1 MLANHALNIYGNA
14 LEGLIIFRYAC
25 ILVWTLWLQ
34 SNYYIYTSFQYID
47 ITFIFLFS
55 LTRKLL
61 IKSAFYFCISRI
73 YFYNMTA
80 VLPSDIRL
88 HMFLLFLLYLSTLE
102 VFLPLNLN
110 VKV

>member
-47 ITFIFLFS
+47 ITFIFFLFS

-88 HMFLLFLLYLSTLE
+88 HMFLLYLSTLE
-102 VFLPLNLN
+102 VFFAI
-110 VKV
+110 KFEC